1 MADRLSYQPRNE
13 PLRAKMKKLEHIPLN
28 GELPSPKGVA
38 LAILELCRRD
48 DTTIAEV
55 AHIAQTDPA
64 LASRLIRQANAAAQG
79 AGRPVAAVTD
89 AILRLGMG
97 TVRNLAMGFSLVD
110 QYQNGP
116 CEGFDYQAFWSHS
129 LLMALAVQQF
139 CNMAHVGS
147 SEELFACGLLAQ
159 VGRLSL
165 ATVYPAA
172 YSALLRNT
180 DPARS
185 LAELEHEHLQTDHNE
200 LTAALLTEWGIPS
213 ALVEPIYHHEDPE
226 ASGFSDG
233 SRPHQLARLFYLARR
248 VADLG
253 LAPEGEHN
261 SRTAELLFLG
271 GKIGLNAD
279 ELGATIDELVRRW
292 REWGELL
299 RVPASALP
307 SFAQMATPHALRPEE
322 RAGVNALR
330 VLLVDDDPTTRCI
343 METVLR
349 DALGHS
355 VVCAQTGTEALA
367 LAVETQP
374 QIVITDWL
382 MPGLSGLE
390 LTRALRATE
399 WGQTIYLIMLT
410 SLDTDDEIAEAFEAG
425 VDDFLTKPVNV
436 RTLRAR
442 LRAAWHYVQL
452 LEAWE
457 RDRAQLK
464 QFAAELA
471 ISNRRLEHAAM
482 TDLLTGL
489 PNRRAGMAALAKA
502 WAASHRYEQPLS
514 VLVLDIDH
522 FKRINDTHGHAVG
535 DKVLSE
541 VAQQIQR
548 AARKD
553 DSVCRTGGEE
563 FLMICQN
570 ADLKSALFAAD
581 RLRRTIESMK
591 IEAGGTVI
599 RSSVSIGVASREPQM
614 PDTDALINAADRA
627 LYRAKESGRN
637 RSCIIMN
644 GQLRCLP

>member
-1 MADRLSYQPRNE
+1 
-13 PLRAKMKKLEHIPLN
+13 MKKLEHIPLN

-38 LAILELCRRD
+38 LAILELCRKED
-48 DTTIAEV
+48 ATIAEV

-64 LASRLIRQANAAAQG
+64 LASRLIRQANSAAMG
-79 AGRPVAAVTD
+79 GSRPVDSVTE
-89 AILRLGMG
+89 AIMRLGMG
-97 TVRNLAMGFSLVD
+97 TVRNLALGFSLVD

-116 CEGFDYQAFWSHS
+116 CEGFDYQGFWSHS
-129 LLMALAVQQF
+129 LLMAVAVQQF
-139 CNMAHVGS
+139 CTMANVGA

-172 YSALLRNT
+172 YARLLQNP
-180 DPARS
+180 DPTRS
-185 LAELEHEHLQTDHNE
+185 LVSLEQEHLQADHNE
-200 LTAALLTEWGIPS
+200 LTAALLTEWGIPG
-213 ALVEPIYHHEDPE
+213 ALVEPIYHHENPE
-226 ASGFSDG
+226 ASGFATG
-233 SRPHQLARLFYLARR
+233 SRPHQLVNILYLARC

-253 LAPEGEHN
+253 LAPEAEHG
-261 SRTAELLFLG
+261 SRSAALLLLAG
-271 GKIGLNAD
+271 RTGLDAD
-279 ELGATIDELVRRW
+279 TLGAAIDNLVQRW

-307 SFAQMATPHALRPEE
+307 SFAQMSAAQVLRPEE
-322 RAGVNALR
+322 RGHTGVLR

-343 METVLR
+343 MEGVLR

-355 VVCAQTGTEALA
+355 VICAESGNEALA
-367 LAVETQP
+367 LAVEAQP

-382 MPGLSGLE
+382 MPGMNGLE
-390 LTRALRATE
+390 LTRALRGTE
-399 WGQTIYLIMLT
+399 WGQTVYLIMLT
-410 SLDTDDEIAEAFEAG
+410 GHDDEEEVSEAFEAG

-489 PNRRAGMAALAKA
+489 PNRRAGMGALAKA
-502 WAASHRYEQPLS
+502 WAAAERFQEPLA
-514 VLVLDIDH
+514 VLVLDVDH
-522 FKRINDTHGHAVG
+522 FKRINDTYGHAVG
-535 DKVLSE
+535 DKVLVE

-548 AARKD
+548 AARKN
-553 DSVCRTGGEE
+553 DSVCRLGGEE

-570 ADLKSALFAAD
+570 ADIKAALLAAD
-581 RLRRTIESMK
+581 RLRRTIEAMK
-591 IEAGGTVI
+591 IETAGTVI
-599 RSSVSIGVASREPQM
+599 RSSVSIGVSAREPRM
-614 PDTDALINAADRA
+614 ADSDALVNAADRA

-637 RSCIIMN
+637 RSCIIVN

>member
-1 MADRLSYQPRNE
+1 
-13 PLRAKMKKLEHIPLN
+13 MKKLEHIPLN

-48 DTTIAEV
+48 DTTTAQV

-64 LASRLIRQANAAAQG
+64 LASRLIRQANTVGQG
-79 AGRPVAAVTD
+79 AGRPVASVTD

-129 LLMALAVQQF
+129 LLMALAAQTF
-139 CNMAHVGS
+139 CTMANVGS
-147 SEELFACGLLAQ
+147 SEELFACGLLSQ

-172 YSALLRNT
+172 YAQLLKNPEPT
-180 DPARS
+180 RS
-185 LAELEHEHLQTDHNE
+185 LAALEHEHLQTDHNE
-200 LTAALLTEWGIPS
+200 LTAALLTEWGIPG
-213 ALVEPIYHHEDPE
+213 ALVEPIYHHENPE
-226 ASGFSDG
+226 SAGFSAG
-233 SRPHQLARLFYLARR
+233 SRPHQLTHLLYLARR

-253 LAPEGEHN
+253 LAAEAEH
-261 SRTAELLFLG
+261 SGRTAELLLLG
-271 GKIGLNAD
+271 SKIGLSAE
-279 ELGATIDELVRRW
+279 ELGTTIDELVRRW

-307 SFAQMATPHALRPEE
+307 SFAQMSTPHALRPEE
-322 RAGVNALR
+322 RSSAGALR

-355 VVCAQTGTEALA
+355 VVCARTGSEALA
-367 LAVETQP
+367 LAVEAQP

-410 SLDTDDEIAEAFEAG
+410 SLDTEEEVSEAFEAG
-425 VDDFLTKPVNV
+425 VDDFLAKPVNL

-489 PNRRAGMAALAKA
+489 PNRRAGMAALTKA
-502 WAASHRYEQPLS
+502 WAASQRFEQPLS

-522 FKRINDTHGHAVG
+522 FKRVNDTHGHAVG
-535 DKVLSE
+535 DKVLTE
-541 VAQQIQR
+541 VAQEIHR
-548 AARKD
+548 AARKN
-553 DSVCRTGGEE
+553 DSVCRMGGEE

-570 ADLKSALFAAD
+570 TDLKAALFAAD
-581 RLRRTIESMK
+581 RLRRTIEAMT
-591 IEAGGTVI
+591 IEAGGVKI
-599 RSSVSIGVASREPQM
+599 RSSVSIGVASREARM
-614 PDTDALINAADRA
+614 ADSDAMINAADRA

-637 RSCIIMN
+637 RSCIIVQ
-644 GQLRCLP
+644 GQLRCMP

>member
-1 MADRLSYQPRNE
+1 M
-13 PLRAKMKKLEHIPLN
+13 RAEMKKLEHIPLN
-28 GELPSPKGVA
+28 GDLPSPKGVA

-139 CNMAHVGS
+139 STMAHAGS

-172 YSALLRNT
+172 YGRLLQNP
-180 DPARS
+180 DSSRS
-185 LAELEHEHLQTDHNE
+185 LIELEQEHLQTDHNE
-200 LTAALLTEWGIPS
+200 LTAALLLEWGFPG
-213 ALVEPIYHHEDPE
+213 ALVEPIYHHERPD
-226 ASGFSDG
+226 ASGFSPG
-233 SRPHQLARLFYLARR
+233 SRPHQLVNLLYLARR

-253 LAPEGEHN
+253 LSSDAEHN
-261 SRTAELLFLG
+261 GRTAELLLLG

-279 ELGATIDELVRRW
+279 ELGSTIDDLVGRW
-292 REWGELL
+292 RTWGELL

-307 SFAQMATPHALRPEE
+307 SFAQMSTPHALRPED
-322 RAGVNALR
+322 RSGAGALR
-330 VLLVDDDPTTRCI
+330 VLLVDDDPTTRAI

-355 VVCAQTGTEALA
+355 VVCARTGTEALA
-367 LAVETQP
+367 LAVEAQP

-410 SLDTDDEIAEAFEAG
+410 SLDTEEEVSEAFEAG

-489 PNRRAGMAALAKA
+489 PNRRAGMGALAKA
-502 WAASHRYEQPLS
+502 WAAADRFQEPIS

-522 FKRINDTHGHAVG
+522 FKRVNDTHGHAVG
-535 DKVLSE
+535 DKVLAA
-541 VAQQIQR
+541 VAQEIHR
-548 AARKD
+548 AARKN
-553 DSVCRTGGEE
+553 DSVCRMGGEE

-570 ADLKSALFAAD
+570 TDLKAALLAAD
-581 RLRRTIESMK
+581 RLRRTIEAMK
-591 IEAGGTVI
+591 IEAGGAQI
-599 RSSVSIGVASREPQM
+599 RSSVSIGVATREPRM
-614 PDTDALINAADRA
+614 ADSDALVNAADRA
-627 LYRAKESGRN
+627 LYRAKETGRN
-637 RSCIIMN
+637 RSCIIVQ